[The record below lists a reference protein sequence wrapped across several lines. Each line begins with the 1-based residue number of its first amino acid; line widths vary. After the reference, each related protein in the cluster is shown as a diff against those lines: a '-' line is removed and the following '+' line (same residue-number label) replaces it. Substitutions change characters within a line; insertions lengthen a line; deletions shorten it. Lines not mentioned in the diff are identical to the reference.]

1 MIYADS
7 LTPFMRSVLDVFT
20 EPARVFDNGGRLVFA
35 NQAARRSL
43 ATTASLDNGASAPQI
58 MPRLTPLGATI
69 RAVWVGETKVGDV
82 VVLPAE
88 RPTDTLA
95 ERERRAILDTLES
108 TGWRLT
114 AAARKLGISRTT
126 LWRRLKR
133 YGHTRDG
140 RSRWS
145 NPS

>member
-1 MIYADS
+1 MIYSDA
-7 LTPFMRSVLDVFT
+7 LTPFVRSVLDTFT
-20 EPARVFDNGGRLVFA
+20 EPALVFDNGGRLVFA

-43 ATTASLDNGASAPQI
+43 ATTASLDNGVSAPQLL
-58 MPRLTPLGATI
+58 PRLAPLGAMVK
-69 RAVWVGETKVGDV
+69 AVWVGETKVGDV
-82 VVLPAE
+82 IVLPAE
-88 RPTDTLA
+88 RSSDTLA
-95 ERERRAILDTLES
+95 ERERRAILDTLEA

-133 YGHTRDG
+133 YGHNRDG

-145 NPS
+145 PQ

>member
-1 MIYADS
+1 
-7 LTPFMRSVLDVFT
+7 
-20 EPARVFDNGGRLVFA
+20 
-35 NQAARRSL
+35 
-43 ATTASLDNGASAPQI
+43 
-58 MPRLTPLGATI
+58 MPRLTPLGATV
-69 RAVWVGETKVGDV
+69 RTVWVGETKVGEV

-88 RPTDTLA
+88 RSSDTLA

-133 YGHTRDG
+133 YGNTRDG
-140 RSRWS
+140 RSKWS
-145 NPS
+145 TPS